1 MAERL
6 SIEAPRFSEGRL
18 HGGYRTSYVLASS
31 TSAAGGSHEKASRC
45 DQPRWS
51 ARMVASMLAVAQST
65 GPVPKACFPSARC
78 GCRSVRSDDPA
89 GPATSHDALL
99 GGSAKNFPLA
109 AFHPN
114 ELCGAL
120 ARTEWTVPNCRNISV
135 DTVVTSILG
144 NKLKAVDAAA
154 KAPDQARF
162 NAANRELRD
171 AHPSN

>member
-31 TSAAGGSHEKASRC
+31 PSAAGGSHEKAPRC

-51 ARMVASMLAVAQST
+51 ARMVAPMLAVAQST
-65 GPVPKACFPSARC
+65 GPVPKACFPSARR
-78 GCRSVRSDDPA
+78 GCHPVRSDDPA
-89 GPATSHDALL
+89 GPAMSHDALL
-99 GGSAKNFPLA
+99 GGSANPLA

-120 ARTEWTVPNCRNISV
+120 AHIEWTVPNCRNISV
-135 DTVVTSILG
+135 DTAVTSILG
-144 NKLKAVDAAA
+144 DKLKAVDAAA
-154 KAPDQARF
+154 KTPDQARF

-171 AHPSN
+171 AHRSN